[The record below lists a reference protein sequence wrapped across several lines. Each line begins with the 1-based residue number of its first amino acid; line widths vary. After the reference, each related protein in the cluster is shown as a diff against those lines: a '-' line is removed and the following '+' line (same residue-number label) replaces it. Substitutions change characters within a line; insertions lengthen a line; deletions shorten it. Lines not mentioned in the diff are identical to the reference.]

1 MIPHSRNEPWSGFFV
16 DRQSV
21 FAGAETRD
29 WGFLPS
35 LGSHR
40 AAASLSRWANAV

>member
-16 DRQSV
+16 DQQSV

-29 WGFLPS
+29 WGFLPPVN
-35 LGSHR
+35 HR
-40 AAASLSRWANAV
+40 AAPSLSR